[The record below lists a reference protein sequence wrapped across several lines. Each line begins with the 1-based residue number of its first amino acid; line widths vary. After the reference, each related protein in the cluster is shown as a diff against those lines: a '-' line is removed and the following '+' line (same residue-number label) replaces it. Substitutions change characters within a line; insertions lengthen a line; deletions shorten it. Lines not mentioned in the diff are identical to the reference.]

1 MLIRH
6 CAAVAADAAGQRPCA
21 RSALVR
27 VLLSANSSPGQPL
40 GRRESPPLPIIGT
53 MYRFICSLAT
63 LCLVACSPALNWRTV
78 SLPAL
83 GLAASLP
90 CKPEHLERQIELA
103 GHPAQVRM
111 SGCTADGVTFA
122 LACAALAEPAQAGLA
137 LTHWRAAVLATL
149 QAPPAPQPGSPQD
162 QPFVPAG
169 ALTIPQSVRT
179 VALGQQPGGSSVAL
193 QAVWFA
199 RVQGLSVQACH
210 AVVYSVQPRPEVA
223 EAFFA
228 GLVLQ

>member
-1 MLIRH
+1 MLR
-6 CAAVAADAAGQRPCA
+6 
-21 RSALVR
+21 
-27 VLLSANSSPGQPL
+27 
-40 GRRESPPLPIIGT
+40 IIGT

-63 LCLVACSPALNWRTV
+63 LCLVACSPALNWRSV

-122 LACAALAEPAQAGLA
+122 VACAALDDPAQAGLA
-137 LTHWRAAVLATL
+137 LSHWRAAVLATL
-149 QAPPAPQPGSPQD
+149 QTPQAPHSGAPQD

-169 ALTIPQSVRT
+169 ALAIPQSVRT
-179 VALGQQPGGSSVAL
+179 VVQGQQPGGGRVAM
-193 QAVWFA
+193 QGAWFA
-199 RVQGLSVQACH
+199 RVRGPSVQACH
-210 AVVYSVQPRPEVA
+210 AVVYSAQPRPDVA
-223 EAFFA
+223 DTFFA
-228 GLVLQ
+228 GLVVQ